1 MVVTQKADI
10 VLVQET
16 HCENDEKKQEWIKDW
31 KGNSF
36 WSFGTS
42 LSKGVAFLFN
52 EHANFNIISNEIYEN
67 GRLMSLKIEINGIKL
82 QILNIYTPNIPAE
95 RKRFLRKA
103 TDKLDETFVHII
115 AGDFNCAMDGSLE
128 ICPPSASRDQGLL
141 EMNDMIH
148 QCNLDIFRKRFPN
161 KQSFTFS
168 RGTSKSRIDMFLTSR
183 VLDGYIKSTAIVH
196 FPFSDHDAI
205 KLNVVFFRNC
215 KRSWNMEDE
224 C

>member
-1 MVVTQKADI
+1 MLCNVKCV
-10 VLVQET
+10 
-16 HCENDEKKQEWIKDW
+16 
-31 KGNSF
+31 
-36 WSFGTS
+36 
-42 LSKGVAFLFN
+42 FN
-52 EHANFNIISNEIYEN
+52 EHANFNIISYEIYEN

-95 RKRFLRKA
+95 RKRFLRKV
-103 TDKLDETFVHII
+103 TNKLDETFVHII
-115 AGDFNCAMDGSLE
+115 AGDFNCAMDGSLDRY
-128 ICPPSASRDQGLL
+128 PPSASRDQGLL

-148 QCNLDIFRKRFPN
+148 QCNLDDIFRKRFPT

-183 VLDGYIKSTAIVH
+183 VLDSYIKSTAIVH

-205 KLNVVFFRNC
+205 KLNVVVFFFRNC
-215 KRSWNMEDE
+215 KRSRNMEDE